1 MKPDRPN
8 SGKRIPFAY
17 EQMLRLEQIAG
28 DPTNLRGTRMRALRA
43 ARFLRWYVER
53 VTENE

>member
-1 MKPDRPN
+1 MA
-8 SGKRIPFAY
+8 GKRIPFAY

-28 DPTNLRGTRMRALRA
+28 DRTHLRGTRMRALRA
-43 ARFLRWYVER
+43 ARLLRWHVEQ